1 MGNTSKDDDPT
12 DMAKTR
18 TDWAEDRTLLAN
30 ERTFSSWTGT
40 GMGAVGVAIG
50 LKAVFGDFEP
60 TWAAKLVASLFLLAA
75 IVIFWAAHRQAHK
88 TYERLN
94 QRDAEA
100 QPTRSFTT
108 LASILTVATVLTG
121 AILWSL

>member
-1 MGNTSKDDDPT
+1 MDKKSDDET
-12 DMAKTR
+12 TKMARTR
-18 TDWAEDRTLLAN
+18 TNWAEDRTILAN

-60 TWAAKLVASLFLLAA
+60 TWAAKLVATLFLIAA
-75 IVIFWAAHRQAHK
+75 ILIFWSARRQAHK
-88 TYERLN
+88 TYSRLT

-100 QPTRSFTT
+100 QPTRAFTA
-108 LASILTVATVLTG
+108 LASILTCATLLTG